1 ILILSHD
8 VIGTRMAGTGIR
20 YWEMAHALAATQ
32 PVVLLA
38 PQPPDL
44 TGLALPPM
52 LTCGHYTW
60 GDVGSLAP
68 YLAAATVVVANGML
82 LLPFPTLAQISQP
95 LALDLYDPIALENLE
110 LFRHAAPEQRIQQ
123 AEQDR
128 LLLQQQLATGD
139 FLMCATE
146 RQRDLYMGALLAGGQ
161 ITPTLT
167 DADPT
172 LRHVLDVVPFG
183 VAATPPT
190 QHRHALRGTHP
201 AIPTDAVIVL
211 WTGGLWDWLDP
222 LTLIRAMPSVLAAC
236 PQVRLVFLAGAH
248 PGTVQPMQMPQRAEQ
263 LAAELGLLDQQV
275 IFYREWIPYAE
286 RADALLDADIAVS
299 LHHNHLET
307 TYAAVRSRFLDH
319 LWAGLPSVVSEGDA
333 AAALVQTHKLG
344 YTVAANDGAGVAHAL
359 IRLAEDAAPRAEYA
373 RNAQQLG
380 AQLTWT
386 PVLGPLRHFCQHP
399 TKRPRAGL
407 GQWLPAAQPPLEQ
420 EQRMSSEPTTPALPP
435 LDELIR
441 RAEQLWQFGSPAD
454 TGGRISRIARYTF
467 ARLLAPVIAQQRDFN
482 ATSVQ
487 LFYALRQQQ
496 EQLQQQREEL
506 HAVLA
511 QVLTIQDDL
520 HRRMD
525 SFERESQQWLD
536 QITGELHHRID
547 TVAAYTGESH
557 AYLDSRID
565 ILAQAEGSLHDRVTR
580 LTYTLQLLD
589 DALAAADEAHATLAV
604 QFAHQQHPALSA
616 PRPAQI
622 TTNATL
628 DPNNRRRAAAVP
640 PTAAPEPEPPA
651 PTPRPRRK
659 RGDA

>member
-1 ILILSHD
+1 MIRILILSHD
-8 VIGTRMAGTGIR
+8 VIGARMAGTGIR
-20 YWEMAHALAATQ
+20 YWEMAHVLAATQ

-44 TGLALPPM
+44 AGLALPPM

-68 YLAAATVVVANGML
+68 YLAVATVVIANGML

-110 LFRHAAPEQRIQQ
+110 LFRHAAPEQRLKQ

-167 DADPT
+167 DTDPT
-172 LRHVLDVVPFG
+172 LRRLLDVVPFG
-183 VAATPPT
+183 VSATPPT

-222 LTLIRAMPSVLAAC
+222 LTLIRAMPSVLQAC

-248 PGTVQPMQMPQRAEQ
+248 PGTVQPMQMPHRAEQ

-319 LWAGLPSVVSEGDA
+319 LWAGLPSVVSDGDA

-344 YTVAANDGAGVAHAL
+344 YTVAPNDGAGVEHAL
-359 IRLAEDAAPRAEYA
+359 IRLTEDAARRAECAHNA
-373 RNAQQLG
+373 RQLG
-380 AQLTWT
+380 AQLTWEQ
-386 PVLGPLRHFCQHP
+386 VLGPLRHFCQHP
-399 TKRPRAGL
+399 VKRPRGEL
-407 GQWLPAAQPPLEQ
+407 DGHTPAAQPPLEQ
-420 EQRMSSEPTTPALPP
+420 EQLMSSEPPTPAPP
-435 LDELIR
+435 TLDELIR
-441 RAEQLWQFGSPAD
+441 RAEQLWQFGNPAD
-454 TGGRISRIARYTF
+454 AGGRISRLARYTF

-487 LFYALRQQQ
+487 LFYTLRQQQ
-496 EQLQQQREEL
+496 EQLQTEL
-506 HAVLA
+506 A
-511 QVLTIQDDL
+511 
-520 HRRMD
+520 R
-525 SFERESQQWLD
+525 
-536 QITGELHHRID
+536 
-547 TVAAYTGESH
+547 
-557 AYLDSRID
+557 
-565 ILAQAEGSLHDRVTR
+565 LAQAHT
-580 LTYTLQLLD
+580 
-589 DALAAADEAHATLAV
+589 
-604 QFAHQQHPALSA
+604 
-616 PRPAQI
+616 
-622 TTNATL
+622 
-628 DPNNRRRAAAVP
+628 P
-640 PTAAPEPEPPA
+640 PQ
-651 PTPRPRRK
+651 
-659 RGDA
+659 D